1 MKIDQ
6 DKIRTVIG
14 PGGKVIRGIVDQTG
28 VKIDIDDDGTIHIAS
43 SDEEAA
49 QKAIHMIEE
58 LVEEVEEGKIYLGTV
73 KTILDFGAFVEILP
87 GTDGLVHI
95 SEIADYRVKK
105 VTDELAEGDE
115 ILVKVIGID
124 NRGKIKLSRKAVL
137 RDEQKK
143 KQQ

>member
-1 MKIDQ
+1 MEI
-6 DKIRTVIG
+6 
-14 PGGKVIRGIVDQTG
+14 GIVR
-28 VKIDIDDDGTIHIAS
+28 KIDIDDDGTIHIAS

-49 QKAIHMIEE
+49 QKAIRMIEE
-58 LVEEVEEGKIYLGTV
+58 LVEEVEEGKVYLGTV

-105 VTDELAEGDE
+105 VTDELSEGDE

-143 KQQ
+143 KHQ